1 MEYLL
6 VMSLSGTTVV
16 CTCILIRH
24 LSNDRIC
31 ARLQY
36 LLLKISVLY
45 YLIPLPFLKEWYKE
59 AFMDLTGT
67 GYHGIKNILPR
78 WSYYI
83 IQANGQSY
91 LNTYMKLQT
100 RALSIWVL
108 AAAVF
113 FVIILCDYVRT
124 GKIFIN
130 YINSSDLKSEIIT
143 VGRGRKFIP
152 LIRKAVMYQEVPDK
166 RIMTYGVF
174 HPVILC
180 GLKAGS
186 REEEIV
192 LEHELTH
199 IRRLDVLW
207 KILVRLVM
215 ILHWWNPA
223 VWFLSHYFERVCEC
237 SCDEVV
243 LQGKTKEEIKEYLIL
258 LVNESKGEGIR
269 KEKTDRIRWSIG
281 LKGEAEKLKE
291 RIDNAMNRK
300 RWNKVAGL
308 LITTAVM
315 IMNSLT
321 VFAYPEVYYEENK
334 GEVTEAHIEKSLNMD
349 LNQFIPDDASEEELK
364 RKDIAYEQKQKKI
377 IIMYDNQFTDT
388 DGNIYPLQDTMTA
401 NVYGNCSHTYVSG
414 TMQEHSKN
422 SDGSC
427 VLITYSAKRCSKC
440 GHVVKG
446 NVLSEFKYTTCP
458 H

>member
-1 MEYLL
+1 
-6 VMSLSGTTVV
+6 
-16 CTCILIRH
+16 
-24 LSNDRIC
+24 
-31 ARLQY
+31 
-36 LLLKISVLY
+36 
-45 YLIPLPFLKEWYKE
+45 
-59 AFMDLTGT
+59 
-67 GYHGIKNILPR
+67 
-78 WSYYI
+78 
-83 IQANGQSY
+83 
-91 LNTYMKLQT
+91 
-100 RALSIWVL
+100 
-108 AAAVF
+108 
-113 FVIILCDYVRT
+113 
-124 GKIFIN
+124 
-130 YINSSDLKSEIIT
+130 
-143 VGRGRKFIP
+143 
-152 LIRKAVMYQEVPDK
+152 MYQEVPDK